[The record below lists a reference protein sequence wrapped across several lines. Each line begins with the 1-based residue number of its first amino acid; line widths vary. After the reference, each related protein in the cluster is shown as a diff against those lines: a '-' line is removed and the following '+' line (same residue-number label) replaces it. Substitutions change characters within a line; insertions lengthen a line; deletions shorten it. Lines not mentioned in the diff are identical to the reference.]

1 MGIGRKYHCGSSLTY
16 FECRSKN
23 AKRCDTQV
31 IFLEVIS
38 YLIKGGVLK
47 TWESRS
53 MVRND
58 KIV

>member
-1 MGIGRKYHCGSSLTY
+1 MGIGRKSHCGRL
-16 FECRSKN
+16 FDLFGCRSKN

-38 YLIKGGVLK
+38 DPIKGGVLE
-47 TWESRS
+47 TWESRF